1 MRVGLRGVVLA
12 LAAAAAAPIV
22 IDANSTPS
30 SARSEI
36 RLQLGDLLFGDER
49 YWEAV
54 VAYERAKEGAKPVQ
68 LVRATRGLLRSL
80 LQVAEFARAH
90 QEAEILTEIADPDD
104 SASRGL
110 YADALWASGLFAEAE
125 AVYRDVLALDPQ
137 DGSARHGLARGLAA
151 RGRLEEG
158 LAEAQAA
165 IAASEAPEVY
175 HTLSTIFRR
184 LRRYPEA
191 AEALNAYVERLP
203 GTRRTEKA
211 QWARSEVRFL
221 RSFGDRR
228 PLDIAP
234 DQVDRIHTIPFRL
247 ERDKVVVRGRIN
259 GGDLINLVIDTG
271 AEQMVLSKPT
281 AERYGIRPIVNTLSA
296 GVGDIGLRG
305 LEMGRADSVEVGTL
319 SVRNVPAII
328 KNPPLSGLPETRV
341 ENSISPL
348 AFGMSAI
355 IDYEQQEMLV
365 GRELPEEPAHVVLP
379 LRFNRLALV
388 RGVINHDHPKSFIV
402 DTGGEVISISLATA
416 NTLGMVPVRHIPL
429 QVFGTS
435 GWDMDAFLLPGV
447 NLAFDRILYENFS
460 VVVLNLHRP
469 SALLGFHIGGI
480 VGHRFLS
487 NFRVAF
493 DLQRSTLRLTD
504 IRSPGSGGPG
514 VQPSTIG
521 RSLDAIEFRVAPAGS
536 Q

>member
-1 MRVGLRGVVLA
+1 MRVGLRGGVIA
-12 LAAAAAAPIV
+12 LAVAAAAPIV
-22 IDANSTPS
+22 IDANSTPD

-36 RLQLGDLLFGDER
+36 RLELGDLLFGDER
-49 YWEAV
+49 YWEAI
-54 VAYERAKEGAKPVQ
+54 VAFERAKEGARSDQ
-68 LVRATRGLLRSL
+68 LARASRGLLRSL
-80 LQVAEFARAH
+80 LQVAEFARAR
-90 QEAEILTEIADPDD
+90 QEAEVLAEFADPADA
-104 SASRGL
+104 ASRTL

-125 AVYRDVLALDPQ
+125 AAYRDALAIDPEA
-137 DGSARHGLARGLAA
+137 GGARHGLARGLAA

-165 IAASEAPEVY
+165 IAAADTPEAH
-175 HTLSTIFRR
+175 HTLSTIYRR

-191 AEALNAYVERLP
+191 AEALTAYVDRLP

-221 RSFGDRR
+221 RSFGDRPALEIPPEQASR
-228 PLDIAP
+228 M
-234 DQVDRIHTIPFRL
+234 HTIPFRL
-247 ERDKVVVRGRIN
+247 ERDKVIVRGRIN
-259 GGDLINLVIDTG
+259 GGPEMDLVIDTG

-281 AERYGIRPIVNTLSA
+281 AERHRIRPIVNTLSA

-305 LEMGRADSVEVGTL
+305 LEMGRADSLEIGTL
-319 SVRNVPAII
+319 TIRNIPAII
-328 KNPPLSGLPETRV
+328 KNPPLSGLPDTRV

-355 IDYEQQEMLV
+355 IDYERQQMLV
-365 GRELPEEPAHVVLP
+365 GREIPEEPADVVLP
-379 LRFNRLALV
+379 LRFNRLAMV
-388 RGVINHDHPKSFIV
+388 RGVVNQDHPKSFIV

-447 NLAFDRILYENFS
+447 RLAFNEIRYDNFS

-487 NFRVAF
+487 NYRVTL
-493 DLQRSTLRLTD
+493 DLQRSTLRLNS
-504 IRSPGSGGPG
+504 I
-514 VQPSTIG
+514 
-521 RSLDAIEFRVAPAGS
+521 
-536 Q
+536 

>member
-1 MRVGLRGVVLA
+1 MRAGLRGVVIA
-12 LAAAAAAPIV
+12 LAAAAAVPIV
-22 IDANSTPS
+22 IDANSTPA

-36 RLQLGDLLFGDER
+36 RLELGDLLFGDER
-49 YWEAV
+49 YWEAI
-54 VAYERAKEGAKPVQ
+54 VAYERAKEGAKSGQ

-80 LQVAEFARAH
+80 LQVAEFARAY
-90 QEAEILTEIADPDD
+90 QEAEILADATDPED
-104 SASRGL
+104 AESRTL

-125 AVYRDVLALDPQ
+125 AAYRDVLAIDPRH
-137 DGSARHGLARGLAA
+137 GGARHGLARGLAA
-151 RGRLEEG
+151 RGRLEES
-158 LAEAQAA
+158 LSEIQAA
-165 IAASEAPEVY
+165 IATSDTPEAH
-175 HTLSTIFRR
+175 HTLSTIHRR

-191 AEALNAYVERLP
+191 AEALNAYVDRLP
-203 GTRRTEKA
+203 ATRRTEKA

-221 RSFGDRR
+221 RSFGDRP

-234 DQVDRIHTIPFRL
+234 DQAGRMHTIPFRL

-259 GGDLINLVIDTG
+259 GGDLMNLVIDTG

-281 AERYGIRPIVNTLSA
+281 AESHRIRPIVNTLSA

-305 LEMGRADSVEVGTL
+305 LEMGRADSLEIGTL
-319 SVRNVPAII
+319 TVRNVPAII
-328 KNPPLSGLPETRV
+328 KNPPLSGLPDTRV

-355 IDYEQQEMLV
+355 IDYEQQQMIV

-379 LRFNRLALV
+379 LRFNRLAMV
-388 RGVINHDHPKSFIV
+388 RGIVNQDHPKSFIV

-447 NLAFDRILYENFS
+447 HLAFDRIQYENFS

-487 NFRVAF
+487 NYRVAL
-493 DLQRSTLRLTD
+493 DLGRSTLRLTE
-504 IRSPGSGGPG
+504 I
-514 VQPSTIG
+514 
-521 RSLDAIEFRVAPAGS
+521 
-536 Q
+536 

>member
-1 MRVGLRGVVLA
+1 MRVGLRGVVVA
-12 LAAAAAAPIV
+12 LAVVAAGSIV
-22 IDANSTPS
+22 IDANSTPE

-36 RLQLGDLLFGDER
+36 RLELADLLYGDER
-49 YWEAV
+49 YWESI
-54 VAYERAKEGAKPVQ
+54 VAYERAKEGARPVQ

-80 LQVAEFARAH
+80 LQVAEFARAY
-90 QEAEILTEIADPDD
+90 QEAEILAEIAAPEDA
-104 SASRGL
+104 ASRVL

-125 AVYRDVLALDPQ
+125 ATYRDILAIEP
-137 DGSARHGLARGLAA
+137 GHGGARHGLARGLAA
-151 RGRLEEG
+151 RGRLEDG

-165 IAASEAPEVY
+165 IAAFDSPEAN
-175 HTLSTIFRR
+175 HTLSTIYRR
-184 LRRYPEA
+184 LRRYREA

-203 GTRRTEKA
+203 ATQRTEKA

-221 RSFGDRR
+221 RSFGDRP
-228 PLDIAP
+228 PLDIAA
-234 DQVDRIHTIPFRL
+234 DQADRMHTIPFTL

-259 GGDLINLVIDTG
+259 GGAPMELVIDTG

-281 AERYGIRPIVNTLSA
+281 AERHRIRPIVNTLSA

-305 LEMGRADSVEVGTL
+305 LEMGRADSVEIGTL
-319 SVRNVPAII
+319 TVRNVPAII

-355 IDYEQQEMLV
+355 IDYEKQQMIV

-388 RGVINHDHPKSFIV
+388 RGIVNQDHPKSFIV

-447 NLAFDRILYENFS
+447 HLAFDRIRYENFS

-487 NFRVAF
+487 NYRVAL
-493 DLQRSTLRLTD
+493 DLRRSTLSLTE
-504 IRSPGSGGPG
+504 I
-514 VQPSTIG
+514 
-521 RSLDAIEFRVAPAGS
+521 
-536 Q
+536 

>member
-1 MRVGLRGVVLA
+1 MRVGLRGGVIA
-12 LAAAAAAPIV
+12 LAVAAAAPIV
-22 IDANSTPS
+22 IDANSTPD

-36 RLQLGDLLFGDER
+36 RLELGDLLFGDER
-49 YWEAV
+49 YWEAI
-54 VAYERAKEGAKPVQ
+54 VAFERAKEGARSDQ
-68 LVRATRGLLRSL
+68 LARASRGLLRSL
-80 LQVAEFARAH
+80 LQVAEFARAR
-90 QEAEILTEIADPDD
+90 QEAEVLAEFADPADA
-104 SASRGL
+104 ASRTL

-125 AVYRDVLALDPQ
+125 AAYRDALAIDPEA
-137 DGSARHGLARGLAA
+137 GGARHGLARGLAA

-165 IAASEAPEVY
+165 IAAADTPEAH
-175 HTLSTIFRR
+175 HTLSTIYRR

-191 AEALNAYVERLP
+191 AEALTAYVDRLP

-221 RSFGDRR
+221 RSFGDRPALEIPPEQASR
-228 PLDIAP
+228 M
-234 DQVDRIHTIPFRL
+234 HTIPFRL
-247 ERDKVVVRGRIN
+247 ERDKVIVRGRIN
-259 GGDLINLVIDTG
+259 GGPEMDLVIDTG

-281 AERYGIRPIVNTLSA
+281 AERHRIRPIVNTLSA

-305 LEMGRADSVEVGTL
+305 LEMGRADSLEIGTL
-319 SVRNVPAII
+319 TIRNIPAII
-328 KNPPLSGLPETRV
+328 KNPPLSGLPDTRV

-355 IDYEQQEMLV
+355 IDYERQQMLV
-365 GRELPEEPAHVVLP
+365 GREIPEEPADVVLP
-379 LRFNRLALV
+379 LRFNRLAMV
-388 RGVINHDHPKSFIV
+388 RGVVNQDHPKSFIV

-447 NLAFDRILYENFS
+447 HLAFDRIQYENFS

-487 NFRVAF
+487 NYRVTL
-493 DLQRSTLRLTD
+493 DLQRSTLRLTS
-504 IRSPGSGGPG
+504 I
-514 VQPSTIG
+514 
-521 RSLDAIEFRVAPAGS
+521 
-536 Q
+536 

>member
-1 MRVGLRGVVLA
+1 MRVGLRGVVIA
-12 LAAAAAAPIV
+12 LAVAAAAPIV
-22 IDANSTPS
+22 IDANSTPA

-36 RLQLGDLLFGDER
+36 RLELGDLLFGDER
-49 YWEAV
+49 YWEAI
-54 VAYERAKEGAKPVQ
+54 VAFERAKEGARSDQVA
-68 LVRATRGLLRSL
+68 RASRGLLRSL
-80 LQVAEFARAH
+80 LQVAEFARAR
-90 QEAEILTEIADPDD
+90 QEAEVLAGVADPADA
-104 SASRGL
+104 ASRTL

-125 AVYRDVLALDPQ
+125 AAYRDALAIDPEA
-137 DGSARHGLARGLAA
+137 GGARHGLARGLAA

-165 IAASEAPEVY
+165 VAAADTPEAH
-175 HTLSTIFRR
+175 HTLSTIYRR
-184 LRRYPEA
+184 LRRFPEA
-191 AEALNAYVERLP
+191 AEALTAYVDRLP

-221 RSFGDRR
+221 RSFGDR
-228 PLDIAP
+228 PALDIPPEQA
-234 DQVDRIHTIPFRL
+234 VRMHTIPFRL

-259 GGDLINLVIDTG
+259 GGPDMDLVIDTG

-281 AERYGIRPIVNTLSA
+281 AERHRIRPIVNTLSA

-305 LEMGRADSVEVGTL
+305 LEMGRADSLEIGTL
-319 SVRNVPAII
+319 TIRNIPAII
-328 KNPPLSGLPETRV
+328 KNPPLSGLPDTRV

-355 IDYEQQEMLV
+355 IDYEREQMLV
-365 GRELPEEPAHVVLP
+365 GREIPEEPADVVLP
-379 LRFNRLALV
+379 LRFNRLAMV
-388 RGVINHDHPKSFIV
+388 RGVVNQDHPKSFIV

-447 NLAFDRILYENFS
+447 HLAFDRIQYENFS

-487 NFRVAF
+487 NYRVTL
-493 DLQRSTLRLTD
+493 DLQRSTLRLTR
-504 IRSPGSGGPG
+504 I
-514 VQPSTIG
+514 
-521 RSLDAIEFRVAPAGS
+521 
-536 Q
+536 

>member
-1 MRVGLRGVVLA
+1 MRVGLRGVAVA
-12 LAAAAAAPIV
+12 LAVAAAAPIV
-22 IDANSTPS
+22 IDANSTPA

-36 RLQLGDLLFGDER
+36 RLELGDLLFGDER
-49 YWEAV
+49 YWEAI
-54 VAYERAKEGAKPVQ
+54 VAYERAKEGAKPGQ
-68 LVRATRGLLRSL
+68 LVRAARGLLRSL
-80 LQVAEFARAH
+80 LQVAEFARAY
-90 QEAEILTEIADPDD
+90 QEAEILAEVADPAD
-104 SASRGL
+104 SASRTL

-125 AVYRDVLALDPQ
+125 AAYRDALAINPQ
-137 DGSARHGLARGLAA
+137 AGGARHGLARGAPPPRPRA
-151 RGRLEEG
+151 G
-158 LAEAQAA
+158 AA
-165 IAASEAPEVY
+165 IAASSAPEAY
-175 HTLSTIFRR
+175 HTLSTIYRR
-184 LRRYPEA
+184 LRRYSEA
-191 AEALNAYVERLP
+191 AEALNAYVDRLP

-221 RSFGDRR
+221 RSFGDRP

-234 DQVDRIHTIPFRL
+234 EQADRMHTIPFRL

-259 GGDLINLVIDTG
+259 GGAEMNLVIDTG

-281 AERYGIRPIVNTLSA
+281 AERHRIRPIVNTLSA

-305 LEMGRADSVEVGTL
+305 LEMGRADSLEIGTL
-319 SVRNVPAII
+319 TIRNVPAII
-328 KNPPLSGLPETRV
+328 KNPPLSGLPDTRV

-355 IDYEQQEMLV
+355 IDYERQQMLV
-365 GRELPEEPAHVVLP
+365 GREIPEEPANVVLP
-379 LRFNRLALV
+379 LRFNRLAMV
-388 RGVINHDHPKSFIV
+388 RGVVNQDHPKSFIV

-447 NLAFDRILYENFS
+447 HLAFDRIQYENFS

-487 NFRVAF
+487 NYRVAL
-493 DLQRSTLRLTD
+493 DLQRSTLRLTE
-504 IRSPGSGGPG
+504 I
-514 VQPSTIG
+514 
-521 RSLDAIEFRVAPAGS
+521 
-536 Q
+536 